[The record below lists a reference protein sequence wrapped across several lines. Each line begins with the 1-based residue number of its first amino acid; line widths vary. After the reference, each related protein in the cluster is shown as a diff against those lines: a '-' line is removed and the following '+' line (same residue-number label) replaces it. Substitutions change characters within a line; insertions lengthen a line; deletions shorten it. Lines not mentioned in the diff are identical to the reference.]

1 MTVERSPAAASL
13 RAMIGVG
20 KTLSPRGLGCRKGEK
35 PLLGSR
41 PIATTSDTA
50 ADILGKTTE
59 LATQG
64 VITA

>member
-1 MTVERSPAAASL
+1 
-13 RAMIGVG
+13 MIGVG

-59 LATQG
+59 LAT
-64 VITA
+64 